1 MQIDFYEELYRRGAV
16 DASGLAELYRIAA
29 RERKTAQLINVK
41 DHRTLGFSSAL
52 WTCRD
57 ESGRELW
64 IRTAENLWTTIG
76 ATWLLNNALTS
87 ASEYLGIIAGG
98 SAPTFVIG
106 DTMASHTGWS
116 EIASADIVQ
125 TVRQTLTW
133 GTASAGVVNNSAS
146 QITYQMASAMVGTRT
161 LWGGFM
167 TDNNTLAG
175 TSGNLVSEATFD
187 QGSATVAANN
197 TITVLVT
204 VTILAG

>member
-16 DASGLAELYRIAA
+16 DARSLAELYRIAA
-29 RERKTAQLINVK
+29 RERKAAALIGVTG
-41 DHRTLGFSSAL
+41 HRTLSFASAL
-52 WTCRD
+52 WTGRD
-57 ESGRELW
+57 AAGRELW
-64 IRTAENLWTTIG
+64 VRTAENLWTTIG

-87 ASEYLGIIAGG
+87 ASEYLGIIAGAT
-98 SAPTFVIG
+98 APAFVIG
-106 DTMASHTGWS
+106 DTMASHAGWS
-116 EIASADIVQ
+116 EVASADIVQ

-133 GTASAGVVNNSAS
+133 GAASAGVVNNSGA
-146 QITYQMASAMVGTRT
+146 QATYQMASAMVGTRT

-167 TDNNTLAG
+167 ADSNTLGG
-175 TSGNLVSEATFD
+175 TSGNLISEAAFD